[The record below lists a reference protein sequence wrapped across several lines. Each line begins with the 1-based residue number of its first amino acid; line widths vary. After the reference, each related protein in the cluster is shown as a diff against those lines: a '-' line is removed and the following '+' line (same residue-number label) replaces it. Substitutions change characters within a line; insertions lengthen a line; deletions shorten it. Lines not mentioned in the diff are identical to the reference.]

1 MSAATD
7 SPHNRVH
14 IRRDMV
20 TVEQVLAAVE
30 SDEQIGFCTECGD
43 ETGPVEP
50 DARGYRC
57 DSCGEYSVYGAE
69 ELLFH
74 FVA

>member
-1 MSAATD
+1 MAYNE
-7 SPHNRVH
+7 SPHNRVYV
-14 IRRDMV
+14 RRDMV

-30 SDEQIGFCTECGD
+30 ADEQTGFCTECGD

-50 DARGYRC
+50 DARGYC
-57 DSCGEYSVYGAE
+57 CESCGEFAVYGAE